1 MDDEVKNARIELVFV
16 DVDADANIDDIIK
29 VLVFHL
35 HKRILLFYLLL
46 IPRRL

>member
-1 MDDEVKNARIELVFV
+1 MDDEVKNARVELIFV
-16 DVDADANIDDIIK
+16 DVDADANIDDIK